1 MHIVHYRNVAEALI
15 SKGLGT
21 VVRYRQNDDQRS
33 SHYDELLAAET
44 KASKAMKGVFA
55 KKDIPQHR
63 VNDISADSTRA
74 RQFLSS
80 LQRSGRV
87 EAIVEFV
94 TSGSRLKLYIPKET
108 CLITF
113 LLAGM

>member
-1 MHIVHYRNVAEALI
+1 MI
-15 SKGLGT
+15 SKGFGT

-33 SHYDELLAAET
+33 SRYDDLLAAEA
-44 KASKAMKGVFA
+44 KASKASRGVFA

-63 VNDISADSTRA
+63 VNDLSADPARA
-74 RQFLSS
+74 KQFLSS
-80 LQRSGRV
+80 LQRSGKI

-94 TSGSRLKLYIPKET
+94 TSGSRLRLYIPKET

-113 LLAGM
+113 LLAGLF

>member
-1 MHIVHYRNVAEALI
+1 MI

-44 KASKAMKGVFA
+44 KASKSNKGIFS

-63 VNDISADSTRA
+63 VNDVSADPTRA

-80 LQRSGRV
+80 LQRSGKI
-87 EAIVEFV
+87 EAVVEFV
-94 TSGSRLKLYIPKET
+94 TSGSRLRLYIPKET

-113 LLAGM
+113 LLAGNYKKIVNKS